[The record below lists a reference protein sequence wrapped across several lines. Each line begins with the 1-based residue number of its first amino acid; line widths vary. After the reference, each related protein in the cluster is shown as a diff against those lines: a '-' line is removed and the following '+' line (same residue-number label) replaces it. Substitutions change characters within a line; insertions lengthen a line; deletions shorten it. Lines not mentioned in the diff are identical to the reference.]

1 MKDTYCKRLYKC
13 KCATITEAYVW
24 LSQLPKHNVKCDKCK
39 KLLGFESLK
48 VEKVNKSASIR
59 TPTKNR

>member
-13 KCATITEAYVW
+13 KCATLTEAYVW
-24 LSQLPKHNVKCDKCK
+24 LSQLPKHKVKCDKCK

-48 VEKVNKSASIR
+48 VENK
-59 TPTKNR
+59 

>member
-13 KCATITEAYVW
+13 KCATLTEAYVW
-24 LSQLPKHNVKCDKCK
+24 LSQLPKHNVKCNKCK

-48 VEKVNKSASIR
+48 LEKINKSASIR